1 MTIGKAVANYTPKR
15 KKDSPKSVHL
25 VGTDTP
31 EVILVLPNSENQK
44 TLEYK
49 DDCQTQVQILNGPIN
64 MRQSNCAV

>member
-31 EVILVLPNSENQK
+31 EVILGLAYNENQK
-44 TLEYK
+44 K
-49 DDCQTQVQILNGPIN
+49 DDLKT
-64 MRQSNCAV
+64 

>member
-31 EVILVLPNSENQK
+31 EVILVLAYNENQK
-44 TLEYK
+44 TLK
-49 DDCQTQVQILNGPIN
+49 
-64 MRQSNCAV
+64 